1 MLLPAITNYGGH
13 YRRLRIQ
20 HLDGLNIVDGKDY
33 LNALEISLEIFLK
46 DEKEAEALFF
56 NSENKWATIK

>member
-20 HLDGLNIVDGKDY
+20 HLDGPNIVDGKDY

-56 NSENKWATIK
+56 NSKNKWATIK